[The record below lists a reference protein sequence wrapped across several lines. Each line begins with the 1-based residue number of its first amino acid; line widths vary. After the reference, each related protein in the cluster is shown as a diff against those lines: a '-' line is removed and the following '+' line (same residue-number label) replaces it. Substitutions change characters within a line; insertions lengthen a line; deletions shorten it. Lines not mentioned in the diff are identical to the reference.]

1 MTVIENWKDL
11 VGYQPYE
18 AAPSAEPQPWWR
30 RMLSWLG
37 NLLPGKQQKVYYLT
51 HKTEPDGRSSIV
63 ILSARV
69 PCNLKEA
76 ELHQE
81 LDAILTEFP
90 EGNYAFSDT
99 GKARAGIQVARQS
112 RRGVAK
118 AEYKR
123 SIFYC
128 GTNALDRA
136 VFVAKRG
143 GRYGIFKHPNFDQY
157 GFSL

>member
-11 VGYQPYE
+11 VGYQPFVVDH
-18 AAPSAEPQPWWR
+18 QPWWR
-30 RMLSWLG
+30 RTLLWLRD
-37 NLLPGKQQKVYYLT
+37 LLPGKRQKVYYLT
-51 HKTEPDGRSSIV
+51 HKMEPDGRSSIV
-63 ILSARV
+63 ILSAMV
-69 PCNLKEA
+69 PCNLTLTK
-76 ELHQE
+76 LHRE
-81 LDAILTEFP
+81 LDAILIGFP
-90 EGNYAFSDT
+90 EGNYPFSDT
-99 GKARAGIQVARQS
+99 GKAKAGIQVARQS
-112 RRGVAK
+112 RRGVAN

-128 GTNALDRA
+128 GTSALDRA